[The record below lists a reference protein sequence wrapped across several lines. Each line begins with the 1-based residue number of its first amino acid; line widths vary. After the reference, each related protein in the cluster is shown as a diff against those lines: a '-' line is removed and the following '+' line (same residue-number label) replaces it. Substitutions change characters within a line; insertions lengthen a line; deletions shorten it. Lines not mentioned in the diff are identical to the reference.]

1 VIRRVRHVTV
11 VVARKQEH
19 PFPAGANGR
28 RLEDGLSKTVQMPTL
43 KRINN
48 YGSEV
53 TVSHAGIVVAVTR
66 RIITDG

>member
-1 VIRRVRHVTV
+1 MTRAVRHVTV
-11 VVARKQEH
+11 ARKQER
-19 PFPAGANGR
+19 PSAAGTNGR
-28 RLEDGLSKTVQMPTL
+28 RLEDGLPKTVQMLTL

-66 RIITDG
+66 RIITEG